1 MKYISI
7 FLIALLFSCSS
18 KEKKSDEILFE
29 VSKAVHVK
37 MTFERLS
44 EFENN
49 KEKKKEL
56 NAFFKT
62 LNIDSN
68 PGFIGWQIS
77 KSKEQTLNDF
87 IEKNKNKLLID
98 KHHSFLWK
106 KQKDKVV
113 LFQKNNKETLNLTR
127 AIKEYEIKGNSLE
140 ISLIPEGSK
149 ALRLYTLAS
158 INKTLL
164 LQINHQLISAAISLG
179 DFKDGTLT
187 IENINLD
194 ILTGI

>member
-1 MKYISI
+1 MKHISI
-7 FLIALLFSCSS
+7 FLITLLFSCSS
-18 KEKKSDEILFE
+18 KEKNSEEILFE

-49 KEKKKEL
+49 NEKKKEL
-56 NAFFKT
+56 NSFFRT

-68 PGFIGWQIS
+68 PGFIGWEIS
-77 KSKEQTLNDF
+77 NSKKQVLNDF
-87 IEKNKNKLLID
+87 IEKNTNELLID

-106 KQKDKVV
+106 KQKDKVI
-113 LFQKNNKETLNLTR
+113 LFQKNDKETLNLTR
-127 AIKEYEIKGNSLE
+127 AIKGYEIKGNSLE
-140 ISLIPEGSK
+140 IILIPEGSK
-149 ALRLYTLAS
+149 ALRAYTLSS

>member
-1 MKYISI
+1 MKHISI
-7 FLIALLFSCSS
+7 FLITLLFSCSS
-18 KEKKSDEILFE
+18 KEKNSEEILFE

-49 KEKKKEL
+49 NEKKKEL
-56 NAFFKT
+56 NSFFRT

-68 PGFIGWQIS
+68 PGFIGWEIS
-77 KSKEQTLNDF
+77 NSKKQVLNDF
-87 IEKNKNKLLID
+87 IKKNTNELLID

-106 KQKDKVV
+106 KQKDKVI
-113 LFQKNNKETLNLTR
+113 LFQKNDKETLNLTR
-127 AIKEYEIKGNSLE
+127 AIKGYEIKGNSLE
-140 ISLIPEGSK
+140 IILIPEGSK
-149 ALRLYTLAS
+149 ALRAYTLSS

-187 IENINLD
+187 IENINSD

>member
-18 KEKKSDEILFE
+18 KEKNSDKILFE

-49 KEKKKEL
+49 KEKKKEF
-56 NAFFKT
+56 NSFFKT
-62 LNIDSN
+62 LDIDSN
-68 PGFIGWQIS
+68 PGFIGWEIS
-77 KSKEQTLNDF
+77 KSKKTKMNNF
-87 IEKNKNKLLID
+87 IEKNKNELLLD

-113 LFQKNNKETLNLTR
+113 LFQKNNNETLNLTR
-127 AIKEYEIKGNSLE
+127 AIKGYDIKGNSLE
-140 ISLIPEGSK
+140 IRLIPEGSK
-149 ALRLYTLAS
+149 ALRTYTLRS

-187 IENINLD
+187 IENIDLE
-194 ILTGI
+194 ILTDI